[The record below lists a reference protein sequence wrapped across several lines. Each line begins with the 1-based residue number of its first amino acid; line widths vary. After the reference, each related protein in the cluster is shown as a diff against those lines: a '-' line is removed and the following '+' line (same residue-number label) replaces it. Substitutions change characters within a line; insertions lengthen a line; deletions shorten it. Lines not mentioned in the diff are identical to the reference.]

1 MFAELRFRDGQ
12 KEKLSVKVEP
22 DLSSV
27 ISGVQELRSTVKIL
41 LSGLVEQERFCET
54 KLSFSDSPGLHAA
67 GEEEEQEE
75 SDEGDEGLQKARL
88 QPPAKK
94 SKNT

>member
-41 LSGLVEQERFCET
+41 LSGLVEQER
-54 KLSFSDSPGLHAA
+54 A
-67 GEEEEQEE
+67 GAGGEEEEEQEE
-75 SDEGDEGLQKARL
+75 SDEGDKGLQKARL

>member
-27 ISGVQELRSTVKIL
+27 ISGVQELRSTVKVL
-41 LSGLVEQERFCET
+41 LSGLVEQERA
-54 KLSFSDSPGLHAA
+54 GAG

-75 SDEGDEGLQKARL
+75 SDEGDEGLQKARR

>member
-41 LSGLVEQERFCET
+41 LSGLVEQER
-54 KLSFSDSPGLHAA
+54 A
-67 GEEEEQEE
+67 GAGGELTTANCCC
-75 SDEGDEGLQKARL
+75 SLL
-88 QPPAKK
+88 LCTAKCR
-94 SKNT
+94 

>member
-41 LSGLVEQERFCET
+41 LSGLVEQER
-54 KLSFSDSPGLHAA
+54 A
-67 GEEEEQEE
+67 GAGGEEEEEEQEE
-75 SDEGDEGLQKARL
+75 SDEGDKGLQKARL

>member
-22 DLSSV
+22 DLNSV

-41 LSGLVEQERFCET
+41 LSGLVEQER
-54 KLSFSDSPGLHAA
+54 A
-67 GEEEEQEE
+67 GAGGEEEQEQEEEEEQEE
-75 SDEGDEGLQKARL
+75 SDEGDKGLQKARL